1 MPEGIMKEDNSKGI
15 VAKMNFFIMFFIK
28 IQFQLQPFENIFY
41 PVYTNFAAQKQ
52 RLMENLKPKID
63 GILKEFETKAV
74 IFDLDGTLL
83 DNNSFHRKSWIEY
96 LKNMGRDISEEEFNE
111 NFNGRTNKDVIE
123 YIFNRKM
130 SPEEILKY
138 SLEKEAV
145 YREIY
150 KPFIKPVVGLIQ
162 FLQILKDKKIP
173 MAIATS
179 GIQPN
184 IDFMFE
190 NVPIKEYFSEVVNS
204 SHISKGKPD
213 PEIYLKVASMLNVSP
228 ENCLVFEDAVVG
240 INAAK
245 AAGMKVIAVATTQP
259 KEELADADKIIDDFT
274 FQENKKS
281 E

>member
-1 MPEGIMKEDNSKGI
+1 
-15 VAKMNFFIMFFIK
+15 
-28 IQFQLQPFENIFY
+28 
-41 PVYTNFAAQKQ
+41 
-52 RLMENLKPKID
+52 MENLKPKID

-83 DNNSFHRKSWIEY
+83 DNNSFHRQSWIEY
-96 LKNMGRDISEEEFNE
+96 LKNMGREISEEEFNQ

-145 YREIY
+145 YRKIY

-162 FLQILKDKKIP
+162 LLQILKQKKIP

-213 PEIYLKVASMLNVSP
+213 PEIYLKVASLLKVEP
-228 ENCLVFEDAVVG
+228 KNCLVFEDAVVG
-240 INAAK
+240 VNAAK

-259 KEELADADKIIDDFT
+259 KAELADADKIIDDFT
-274 FQENKKS
+274 FH
-281 E
+281 